1 VVARIAALVLRTY
14 LWVTTREF
22 PRSTVS
28 NLGAAGRDAKGTA
41 GDYLTHPNA
50 IPVEKMAFQL
60 CFPAVVKT
68 TAGNM
73 TAATPFMFSSACAQ
87 AQA

>member
-22 PRSTVS
+22 PARPYH

-41 GDYLTHPNA
+41 KDYLTHPSA
-50 IPVEKMAFQL
+50 IPVEKMAFQQ
-60 CFPAVVKT
+60 CFPAVVKGSRGDYVSIDVFIS
-68 TAGNM
+68 A
-73 TAATPFMFSSACAQ
+73 SACAA

>member
-14 LWVTTREF
+14 LWATTREF
-22 PRSTVS
+22 PARPYH

-41 GDYLTHPNA
+41 EDYLTHPNA
-50 IPVEKMAFQL
+50 IPVEKMAFQQ

-68 TAGNM
+68 SAGNM
-73 TAATPFMFSSACAQ
+73 TASTLFMSSSACAE